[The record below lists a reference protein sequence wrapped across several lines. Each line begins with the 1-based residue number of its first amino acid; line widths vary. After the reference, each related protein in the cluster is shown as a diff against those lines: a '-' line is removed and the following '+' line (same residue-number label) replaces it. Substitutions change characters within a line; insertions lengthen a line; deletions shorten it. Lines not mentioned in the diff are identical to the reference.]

1 MSAPT
6 VQPGGI
12 PARRGL
18 MASYLVLNITS
29 GTVAG
34 AMQLA
39 VPLYALSL
47 KADTAQIGLIR
58 GISGIGLLLL
68 VIPAGFLVDHYGS
81 KRLFLVGG
89 LFGTVATFS
98 LVTAHTPLAIAAVM
112 GLAGLFSS
120 LKMTALNS
128 SFYSNLQSM
137 GIEKAGWF
145 KGSMSI
151 GLTFLGPLAGGWL
164 AHAISYD
171 ELFKLLAACTLIPI
185 SLVFF
190 FHNEPA
196 RQGSGGLRAAV
207 RKQLTDFAGLIRRRE
222 LYLPLL
228 TESLS
233 TSFFAT
239 FSAFIV
245 VLAVQS
251 LHLPATAASLLLSI
265 EGGLFIITVFA
276 AGKLILRCRP
286 AATVCA
292 GGGRGNR
299 GSDRPGRRGLL
310 CRAGRHHRG
319 TRHRP
324 GPDQPRRFLAHRS
337 NARRQGQSRGPVFRR
352 RGRGHFRG
360 TDGGRTDRH
369 LGGYPGH
376 LFVLRAALSRVAI
389 ARLPAGEAQPGSR
402 RPAAGGRDRI
412 NINHQPNHKT
422 LTIHE
427 FDQTKTI
434 RGTGH

>member
-276 AGKLILRCRP
+276 AGKLILRCSLLQLYVLAVAVVIVGLIGLAVAGSFAALVVTTVVLGIGLGLINLVVSSRIGQMPGDKGKVVGLFSAAVGVGISVGPMAGGLIGTWVGTRGIFLSFVPLFLALPLLVYRQEKRSRVPAGPLP
-286 AATVCA
+286 AAVT
-292 GGGRGNR
+292 
-299 GSDRPGRRGLL
+299 
-310 CRAGRHHRG
+310 
-319 TRHRP
+319 
-324 GPDQPRRFLAHRS
+324 
-337 NARRQGQSRGPVFRR
+337 
-352 RGRGHFRG
+352 
-360 TDGGRTDRH
+360 
-369 LGGYPGH
+369 
-376 LFVLRAALSRVAI
+376 
-389 ARLPAGEAQPGSR
+389 E
-402 RPAAGGRDRI
+402 
-412 NINHQPNHKT
+412 
-422 LTIHE
+422 
-427 FDQTKTI
+427 
-434 RGTGH
+434 